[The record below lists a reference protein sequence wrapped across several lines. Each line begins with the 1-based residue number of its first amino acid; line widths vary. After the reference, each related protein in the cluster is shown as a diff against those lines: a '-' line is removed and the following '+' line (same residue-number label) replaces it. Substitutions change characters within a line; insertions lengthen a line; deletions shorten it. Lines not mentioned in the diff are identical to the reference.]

1 MTNWKDIFKK
11 NTEISNEELLK
22 YLDKDISED
31 EMHSIEQK
39 MSDSDFEND
48 ALEGLTQ
55 FKSREKIIAT
65 TNTINQQLKKQIVK
79 SNKRKTKRKIEDQQ
93 WLIAA
98 ILMIL
103 LFSIGGYFLI
113 HFNR

>member
-65 TNTINQQLKKQIVK
+65 TNTINQQLKKQIAK
-79 SNKRKTKRKIEDQQ
+79 SNKRKKKRKIEDQQ

>member
-65 TNTINQQLKKQIVK
+65 TNTINQQLKKQIAK